1 MKENMHPRTWRKDN
15 TKTNI
20 KKKKKYTDESK
31 NPEIKVG
38 LTAVFEDATRRGT
51 LSEEASIHTAEMT
64 AIKIALKEIK
74 KNKGDSWVI
83 YTDSQSSMQAIE
95 CNKENHPIINQIYDI
110 LADIKEQKKNYSL

>member
-1 MKENMHPRTWRKDN
+1 MEEQKEIEKNNMPLHPPWASN
-15 TKTNI
+15 NI
-20 KKKKKYTDESK
+20 TFCHEGEYAPKNLEKRQHKNKHQKEKEVYTDESK

-83 YTDSQSSMQAIE
+83 YTDSQSSM
-95 CNKENHPIINQIYDI
+95 
-110 LADIKEQKKNYSL
+110 